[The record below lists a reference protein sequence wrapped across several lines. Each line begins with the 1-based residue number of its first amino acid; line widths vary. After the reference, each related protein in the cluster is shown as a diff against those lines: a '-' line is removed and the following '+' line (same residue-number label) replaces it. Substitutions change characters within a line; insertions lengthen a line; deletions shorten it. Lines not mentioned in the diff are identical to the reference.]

1 MRDSPDLN
9 IYQKFIV
16 AFSGGKDSLACLL
29 HLLDSGVDRSL
40 IELWHHDVDGGQP
53 FMDWP
58 CTASYCKAIAQ
69 HLGIPIYYSWREGG
83 FLREMLRDGTPTA
96 PTKFEKPDGTIG
108 QKGGDGQPGTR
119 LKFPQVSADL
129 SVRWC
134 SAYLKIDVASIAIKN
149 QERFYGLH
157 TLFVTGERAEESKAR
172 SNYKIFEP
180 HRTDNRDSKNVTKR
194 RKIDHWRPI
203 HGWLEK
209 SVWEIIERHQINPHP
224 AYRLGWGR
232 VSCLSCIFGSP
243 NQWASIRAIAPDWF
257 NRIAGY
263 ETQFGKTIQR
273 SKTIIDLAD
282 RGIPYPATNNPALV
296 SEAMSQDWHGPVVL
310 TPWPLPP
317 GAYGENAGP
326 T

>member
-1 MRDSPDLN
+1 MDNNLDLTH
-9 IYQKFIV
+9 YQLFVV
-16 AFSGGKDSLACLL
+16 ACSGGKDSLATVL
-29 HLLDSGVDRSL
+29 HLLESGVPRER

-58 CTASYCKAIAQ
+58 CTASYCRAVAE

-83 FLREMLRDGTPTA
+83 FLREMMRNGTPTA
-96 PTKFEKPDGTIG
+96 PTKFELPGGEVGT
-108 QKGGDGQPGTR
+108 KGGQGKPGTR

-149 QERFYGLH
+149 QERFYGLP
-157 TLFVTGERAEESKAR
+157 TLFVTGERAEESSAR
-172 SNYKIFEP
+172 AKYKTFEP
-180 HRTDNRDSKNVTKR
+180 HRTDNRSGRDVTKLR
-194 RKIDHWRPI
+194 EIDHWRPI
-203 HGWLEK
+203 HHWPEK
-209 SVWEIIERHQINPHP
+209 LVWEIIERHQINPHP

-243 NQWASIRAIAPDWF
+243 NQWASIRAIAPEWF
-257 NRIAGY
+257 DRVAGY
-263 ETQFGKTIQR
+263 ETQFGITIQR
-273 SKTIIDLAD
+273 NRTIVDLAD
-282 RGIPYPATNNPALV
+282 KGTPYPATRNPSLV
-296 SEAMSQDWHGPVVL
+296 AEAMSQDWHGPVLL
-310 TPWPLPP
+310 TPWQLPP